1 MAIKLSKNPALLTA
15 LLSGA
20 AIAGYVAYRLT
31 LGTSGVEPEAQTVD
45 AMDHSDHADHAA
57 EPTPLL
63 DSLPEIVLNDIDG
76 EPTPLSSFAGKPL
89 LINYWATWCAP
100 CLREIPLLKA
110 FQDEHA
116 GIEVIGIAADH
127 VDPVREFADEMEFNY
142 TVLVG
147 QTEAMNA
154 AAALGVEVVAL
165 PFTVFTAPDGAVL
178 GIHTGEIHAE
188 HLDNLAATIAALEAG
203 DIDRATAREQLA
215 GRR

>member
-1 MAIKLSKNPALLTA
+1 VVTRLSKNPTLLTA

-31 LGTSGVEPEAQTVD
+31 AGNTEGEEART
-45 AMDHSDHADHAA
+45 AAATDHQDHAVQA
-57 EPTPLL
+57 EPRPML
-63 DSLPEIVLNDIDG
+63 DALPEIVLNNIEG
-76 EPTPLSSFAGKPL
+76 EPTALSEFAGKPL

-110 FQDEHA
+110 FQDEHPN
-116 GIEVIGIAADH
+116 IEVIGIAADH
-127 VDPVREFADEMEFNY
+127 VDPVREFAAEMEFNY

-165 PFTVFTAPDGAVL
+165 PFTVFTAPDGAVI

-188 HLDNLAATIAALEAG
+188 HLDNLAATLASLETG
-203 DIDRATAREQLA
+203 EIDRAAARAQLA
-215 GRR
+215 GLR